1 MFLRYFSFLWLFLYA
16 PLVFAAPFQVHTYF
30 SPNGGAQEAILRN
43 ISNANRS
50 IDIAMYNFSSD
61 KILKALESVKRN
73 NKKLKIRMIFDD
85 AASTE
90 VDSPGSSSKA
100 DMSVSLEKIGIDV
113 RYVSKI
119 MHHKFV
125 IIDGFPDGLEGN
137 EDFSNTVL
145 LNGSGNFSSRADT
158 TYDENLVEIKN
169 DPETTTEFQ
178 KEFQLMWNFSYD
190 FPDDSLQQDRE
201 EYVSDLNPS
210 SLITPVFTSQ
220 NFKKEPKF
228 KLNGNRV
235 ASSNLEEAIGN
246 AKTSI
251 YVATGHFR
259 LKPLADA
266 LIAAKQENSDLDIKV
281 ILDSQEFVSPSEHDR
296 VMRKYR
302 RCVKNLG
309 PNPTEE
315 ELEKC
320 ELAGEM
326 KFSRYL
332 AQNGIDIRIK
342 YSSYIWYYA
351 YDPQM
356 HHKYMVIDGAEVWSG
371 SYNWSRNAEFN
382 TFENVVHY
390 QGEKL
395 SGVAEE
401 YTNNFWGIWELNRD
415 AFSEHLKKL
424 RTQNR
429 ILLHF
434 SPM

>member
-1 MFLRYFSFLWLFLYA
+1 MFLRRFSFLWLFLYA
-16 PLVFAAPFQVHTYF
+16 SLSFAAPASIHTYF
-30 SPNGGAQEAILRN
+30 SPNGGAQEAIIKN
-43 ISNANRS
+43 ISHAKRS

-61 KILKALESVKRN
+61 KILNALESVK
-73 NKKLKIRMIFDD
+73 NKNKRLKIRMIFDD
-85 AASTE
+85 AANTKEDTPGSDK
-90 VDSPGSSSKA
+90 VDSKA
-100 DMSVSLEKIGIDV
+100 EMSASLEKIGIDV

-125 IIDGFPDGLEGN
+125 IVDGFPDGLRGN
-137 EDFSNTVL
+137 EDFSDTVL

-158 TYDENLVEIKN
+158 SYDENLVEIKN
-169 DPETTTEFQ
+169 DPQTTTEFQ
-178 KEFQLMWNFSYD
+178 KEFQLMWNYSYD
-190 FPDDSLQQDRE
+190 FPDDSLQRDRQD
-201 EYVSDLNPS
+201 YVSSLEPS
-210 SLITPVFTSQ
+210 EFIRPIFTSQ

-266 LIAAKQENSDLDIKV
+266 LIAAKKSNKDLDIKV
-281 ILDSQEFVSPSEHDR
+281 VLDSQEFVSPSEHER

-332 AQNGIDIRIK
+332 AQNGIDVRIK

-356 HHKYMVIDGAEVWSG
+356 HHKYMIVDGKSVWSG

-390 QGEKL
+390 QGEEL
-395 SGVAEE
+395 AGVAEE

-415 AFSEHLKKL
+415 AFSSHL
-424 RTQNR
+424 
-429 ILLHF
+429 
-434 SPM
+434 S